1 MTIGEALL
9 CCFISGFLMY
19 LLAQLYDDVRKRRW
33 EEEDRRKRIRRQFE
47 QEMWD
52 LRDRYGDDF
61 GEVRMIVKHNKKGAA

>member
-33 EEEDRRKRIRRQFE
+33 EEEDRRKRLRQKFE
-47 QEMWD
+47 QDMSQ
-52 LRDRYGDDF
+52 LRDRCGDDF
-61 GEVRMIVKHNKKGAA
+61 GEVRVKVRRGRRAA

>member
-9 CCFISGFLMY
+9 CCFITGFLMY

-33 EEEDRRKRIRRQFE
+33 AQEDRRKRIRRQFE
-47 QEMWD
+47 RDMSQ
-52 LRDRYGDDF
+52 LRDRCGEDF

>member
-33 EEEDRRKRIRRQFE
+33 EEEDRRKRLRQKFE
-47 QEMWD
+47 QDMSQ
-52 LRDRYGDDF
+52 LRDRCGDDF
-61 GEVRMIVKHNKKGAA
+61 GEIKMIVKHNRKGAA